1 MAGKMTVIPP
11 KKCLVAE
18 RKKVAAYARVSNGK
32 DAMLH
37 SLSAQVSYY
46 SSYIQKHGEWYFAG
60 VYADEAFTGTK
71 ESRPEFQRMVADCKA
86 GKIDMI
92 LTNEKYKGD
101 ALLQKT
107 FTVDFLSKKKKVNEG
122 EIQQYYLEGSH
133 PAIISSELFDLVQ
146 IEFEKRK
153 GQKRST
159 AGIFA
164 SKLICGDCGHF
175 YGNKVW
181 HSNSKYRRTVWQC
194 NSKFRNT
201 EKCKTPHLDEE
212 KLKGIFVDLFNSMI
226 EEREEII
233 QTLTD
238 IIKDL
243 TDTTKLDEKIQREE
257 IESKK
262 AAENIREWVNENAH
276 VH

>member
-1 MAGKMTVIPP
+1 M
-11 KKCLVAE
+11 
-18 RKKVAAYARVSNGK
+18 
-32 DAMLH
+32 
-37 SLSAQVSYY
+37 
-46 SSYIQKHGEWYFAG
+46 
-60 VYADEAFTGTK
+60 GT
-71 ESRPEFQRMVADCKA
+71 
-86 GKIDMI
+86 
-92 LTNEKYKGD
+92 
-101 ALLQKT
+101 
-107 FTVDFLSKKKKVNEG
+107 KKKVNEG

-133 PAIISSELFDLVQ
+133 PAIISPELFDLVQ

-212 KLKGIFVDLFNSMI
+212 KLKGIFVEVFNSMI
-226 EEREEII
+226 EDREEII

-243 TDTTKLDEKIQREE
+243 TDTTKLDAKI
-257 IESKK
+257 
-262 AAENIREWVNENAH
+262 
-276 VH
+276 